1 MTEDK
6 FEINPDLDINPIICY
21 AFHSHSDRIFWSV
34 NILVAVAYNQ
44 LWIRDL
50 FIFTCDIMSLQCC
63 LSA

>member
-34 NILVAVAYNQ
+34 NMLVAVAYNQ
-44 LWIRDL
+44 LGIRVYSFL
-50 FIFTCDIMSLQCC
+50 HVT
-63 LSA
+63 